1 MNALDFD
8 LNKTSSQAF
17 YLLGNDAFFVKK
29 ILDIFKALVPEEEHI
44 LNVLEFSDVNG
55 SIQDIDIQIRNVS
68 LFGSTKIIIIQDL
81 LNKVKKEV
89 GSELSSLVDVLPE
102 GTYVIFDNT
111 LIDGKSALYRQ
122 LEKIDCSFDKKSA
135 SLLMK
140 VLIEETSPL
149 LEASA
154 ANLIL
159 QYSSYNLGKSII
171 EANKLLQYNPGNKV
185 SADLVKLLVS
195 DSTEN
200 KIYELTDAISKKDKK
215 TALSIVENLLSIGI
229 QHSVLISSL
238 ATQYR
243 RMLYT
248 KITKKS
254 DAELAKDLGAFDF
267 QIRGARY
274 ISNSY
279 SAVELKKLVE
289 KIVEA
294 EYSFKSGVYVAETAF
309 DALFSSLI
317 SL

>member
-1 MNALDFD
+1 M
-8 LNKTSSQAF
+8 
-17 YLLGNDAFFVKK
+17 
-29 ILDIFKALVPEEEHI
+29 
-44 LNVLEFSDVNG
+44 
-55 SIQDIDIQIRNVS
+55 
-68 LFGSTKIIIIQDL
+68 
-81 LNKVKKEV
+81 
-89 GSELSSLVDVLPE
+89 PE

-122 LEKIDCSFDKKSA
+122 LEKINCSFDKKSA
-135 SLLMK
+135 SLLTK

>member
-1 MNALDFD
+1 M
-8 LNKTSSQAF
+8 
-17 YLLGNDAFFVKK
+17 
-29 ILDIFKALVPEEEHI
+29 
-44 LNVLEFSDVNG
+44 
-55 SIQDIDIQIRNVS
+55 
-68 LFGSTKIIIIQDL
+68 
-81 LNKVKKEV
+81 
-89 GSELSSLVDVLPE
+89 
-102 GTYVIFDNT
+102 
-111 LIDGKSALYRQ
+111 
-122 LEKIDCSFDKKSA
+122 
-135 SLLMK
+135 
-140 VLIEETSPL
+140 
-149 LEASA
+149 
-154 ANLIL
+154 
-159 QYSSYNLGKSII
+159 
-171 EANKLLQYNPGNKV
+171 LQYNPGNKV